1 MPPTS
6 LDLMANPEPSKD
18 EIRRDALARRNRLA
32 ADDRARR
39 SAAVRRR
46 FLRVAA
52 VRRAHTLFCFASFR
66 TEVDT
71 AGILRWALR
80 RGLVTA
86 VPLIQGP
93 RRMVAVRITDM
104 SDLQPGQ
111 WDIPEPRPGL
121 PLVEPSSIDVAVLP
135 GAAFDPQGGRVGY
148 GGGFYDTFMRGL
160 APSAAR
166 IALAFD
172 DQVIGCVPCEAHD
185 LRAHMIVTE
194 RRVLRCGRVC

>member
-1 MPPTS
+1 MA
-6 LDLMANPEPSKD
+6 DLEPSKD
-18 EIRRDALARRNRLA
+18 TIRREALARRDRLGE
-32 ADDRARR
+32 DERARR

-52 VRRAHTLFCFASFR
+52 VRRARTLFCFASFR

-86 VPLIQGP
+86 VPLVRGP
-93 RRMVAVRITDM
+93 RDMVAVRITDM
-104 SDLQPGQ
+104 TDLQPGH

-121 PLVEPSSIDVAVLP
+121 PLVEPGSIDVAVLP
-135 GAAFDPQGGRVGY
+135 GAAFDAQGGRLGY
-148 GGGFYDTFMRGL
+148 GGGFYDTFLRGL
-160 APSAAR
+160 APGAAR

-172 DQVIGCVPCEAHD
+172 DQVVGHVPCETHD
-185 LRAHMIVTE
+185 LRAHLIVTE
-194 RRVLRCGRVC
+194 RRVLRCPGVC